1 MGWNTKKVWHRFSSY
16 LLDREDLLEWKKTKQ
31 TQNQQQKNPNQTNQT
46 KQQLQKQTK
55 KIAGIFGST
64 DTIAMCYNKYYQLMG
79 DGVDL
84 LRVILQSIYDD
95 EMLI

>member
-1 MGWNTKKVWHRFSSY
+1 MGWNTKKIWHRFSSY
-16 LLDREDLLEWKKTKQ
+16 LLDREDLLEWNKQ
-31 TQNQQQKNPNQTNQT
+31 TNTKTTTKNPNQTNQT

-64 DTIAMCYNKYYQLMG
+64 HTIAMCYNKYYQLIG